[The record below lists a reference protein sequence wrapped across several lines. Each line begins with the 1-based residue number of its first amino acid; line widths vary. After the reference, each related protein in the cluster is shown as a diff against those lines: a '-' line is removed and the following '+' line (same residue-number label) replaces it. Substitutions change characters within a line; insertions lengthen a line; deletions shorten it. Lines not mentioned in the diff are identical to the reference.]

1 MRLLL
6 PMTALLLACAGGVLA
21 VQGGDHARDEE
32 AIKKALDAY
41 VAAYN
46 RADARGLAALMT
58 ANAEYID
65 DEGEVV
71 RGRAAIEKE
80 MAEFFAEGA
89 SVRLVVTTESRRFI
103 GSNVAIERGT
113 AVVTAADG
121 GTAQGGYTTVWS
133 KTEGSWKMESVQE
146 SVDAVGPSHVQK
158 LQELAW
164 LIGTWVDQD
173 EHATIRT
180 VGQWTANRN
189 FISRSFSVA
198 VDGQVD
204 LSGTEIIGWDPA
216 SERIR
221 GWVFDSEGG
230 FSQETWTKKGD
241 RWVVTSAGVLADGR
255 RSSAV
260 LLYQKTDDDHYTWQS
275 TEREVDGEFQPDI
288 RKVTVVRE
296 SAAKEPRR
304 TSRAD

>member
-1 MRLLL
+1 MRLLI
-6 PMTALLLACAGGVLA
+6 PIAALLLACAGSAFA

-32 AIKKALDAY
+32 AIRKALDAY

-46 RADARGLAALMT
+46 RGDAKALAALMT

-80 MAEFFAEGA
+80 MADFFAEGA
-89 SVRLVVTTESRRFI
+89 SVRLAVTTESRRFI
-103 GSNVAIERGT
+103 RPDVAIERGT
-113 AVVTAADG
+113 AVVTSADG
-121 GTAQGGYTTVWS
+121 GSAQGGYTTVWS
-133 KTEGSWKMESVQE
+133 KVEGSWKMESVQE
-146 SVDAVGPSHVQK
+146 SVDTVAPSHFEK

-164 LIGTWVDQD
+164 LVGTWVDQD
-173 EHATIRT
+173 DHATIRT
-180 VGQWTANRN
+180 VGEWTANRN
-189 FISRSFSVA
+189 FITRSFSVA
-198 VDGQVD
+198 VDGHVD
-204 LSGTEIIGWDPA
+204 LSGTEVIGWDPA

-241 RWVVTSAGVLADGR
+241 RWVVTSAGVLSDGR

-260 LLYQKTDDDHYTWQS
+260 HIYQKMDDDRYSWQS
-275 TEREVDGEFQPDI
+275 TEREVDGEFQPDV